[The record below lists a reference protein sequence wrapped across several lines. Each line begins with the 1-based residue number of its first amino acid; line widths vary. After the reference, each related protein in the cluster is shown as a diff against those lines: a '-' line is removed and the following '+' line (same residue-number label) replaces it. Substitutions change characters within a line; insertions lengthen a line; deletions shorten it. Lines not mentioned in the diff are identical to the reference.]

1 MDSLDINRE
10 YIELVKE
17 NEEAYFEDYKET
29 VEKVK
34 NSKAQYK
41 GEPIPFLYHPMFFTE
56 EDVENFKKIGKMIIS
71 IANKVTNR
79 YVEDADFRKKFNFP
93 RLMEELIL
101 VDNGYDINVP
111 IGRFDIFYGGNDN
124 FKFCELN
131 TDGSSAMNEDNTL
144 AEILLETKSMKDF
157 SKKYSFSLFE
167 LFDSWVRESI
177 SIYKQFNPNNS
188 SPNVAIVDF
197 VESGTPNEFEEF
209 KKAYER
215 NGYNCIIVDP
225 RDLNYRDGGLYYKDY
240 KIDLVYRRIVT
251 FELIE
256 KADEIPDFIEAY
268 KNKAMCTIGSL
279 RSQVVH
285 NKIIFKI
292 LHDEDTLEL
301 LSEEEREFVKKHI
314 PYTGL
319 FKGDEKIFEHV
330 LKNKDKYIMKP
341 YDLNASRGVFAGR
354 DLTYEEW
361 KERLEKVWDKDYIY
375 QEFVNP
381 YTREFVVFKDEGVGK
396 EEFGTITGLFM
407 YNEELAGLYTR
418 AGKYSLISAAS
429 EYYTL
434 PNLLVRW

>member
-1 MDSLDINRE
+1 MKSLEINRE
-10 YIELVKE
+10 YIDLVKE
-17 NEEAYFEDYKET
+17 NLEIYYEDYKET

-41 GEPIPFLYHPMFFTE
+41 GKPIPFLYHPMFFTE
-56 EDVENFKKIGKMIIS
+56 EDIGSFKKIGQMMIS

-79 YVEDADFRKKFNFP
+79 YVEDEKFRKKFNFP
-93 RLMEELIL
+93 KLMEELIL

-111 IGRFDIFYGGNDN
+111 IGRFDIFYSSYDD

-144 AEILLETKSMKDF
+144 AEILLETEAMKDF
-157 SKKYSFSLFE
+157 SKKYTFSFFE
-167 LFDSWVRESI
+167 LFDSWVKESI
-177 SIYKQFNPNNS
+177 SIYNKFNPDNPK
-188 SPNVAIVDF
+188 PNVAIVDF
-197 VESGTPNEFEEF
+197 AESGTTREFEEF

-215 NGYNCIIVDP
+215 NGYKCIIADP
-225 RDLNYRDGGLYYKDY
+225 RDLTYRDGGLYFKDY

-285 NKIIFKI
+285 NKIAFKVF
-292 LHDEDTLEL
+292 HDEDTLEIL
-301 LSEEEREFVKKHI
+301 DEEEREFIKKHI

-319 FKGDEKIFEHV
+319 FKGEEEVFEHV

-341 YDLNASRGVFAGR
+341 YDLNASRGVFVGR
-354 DLTYEEW
+354 DCTEDEW
-361 KERLEKVWDKDYIY
+361 ENRLREVWNKDYIY
-375 QEFVNP
+375 QEFVETP
-381 YTREFVVFKDEGVGK
+381 TRGFVVFDDKGLSV
-396 EEFGTITGLFM
+396 EEFGTIIGLFM
-407 YNEELAGLYTR
+407 YNENLAGLYTR
-418 AGKYSLISAAS
+418 IGKNNIISGLTD
-429 EYYTL
+429 YYTL
-434 PNLLVRW
+434 PNLLVK

>member
-1 MDSLDINRE
+1 MNSLDINRE
-10 YIELVKE
+10 YINLVKE
-17 NEEAYFEDYKET
+17 NPQAYYEDYKKT

-56 EDVENFKKIGKMIIS
+56 EDVENFKKIGDMIIS

-79 YVEDADFRKKFNFP
+79 YVEDPAFRKKFNFP
-93 RLMEELIL
+93 KLMEELIL

-111 IGRFDIFYGGNDN
+111 IGRFDIFYGGKDN

-144 AEILLETKSMKDF
+144 AEILLETKAMKDF
-157 SKKYSFSLFE
+157 SKKYTFTLFE

-177 SIYKQFNPNNS
+177 SIYRGFNPENPK
-188 SPNVAIVDF
+188 PNVAIVDF
-197 VESGTPNEFEEF
+197 TESGTTNEFIEF

-215 NGYNCIIVDP
+215 NGYNCIIADP
-225 RDLNYRDGGLYYKDY
+225 RDLTYKDGGLYFKDY

-256 KADEIPDFIEAY
+256 KAEQIPDFIEAY
-268 KNKAMCTIGSL
+268 KNRAMCTIGSL
-279 RSQVVH
+279 KSQVVH

-301 LSEEEREFVKKHI
+301 LNGEEREFVRKHI

-319 FKGDEKIFEHV
+319 FKGDEKIFEDV

-354 DLTYEEW
+354 DLSPEEW
-361 KERLEKVWDKDYIY
+361 KERLERVWNKDYIY
-375 QEFVNP
+375 QEFVTP
-381 YTREFVVFKDEGVGK
+381 YTREFVVFTDEGVCK
-396 EEFGTITGLFM
+396 EEFGTITGLYM
-407 YNEELAGLYTR
+407 YNEKLAGLYTR
-418 AGKYSLISAAS
+418 IGKYSIISAAS

-434 PNLLVRW
+434 PNLLVR